1 MSADAEAV
9 DGVSLVVE
17 GEDGVLVDVV
27 GGDDGQIGEPG
38 NVVPER
44 TSLFDGHVNKVSK
57 CLTHFDATLRN
68 VSLATVLR

>member
-27 GGDDGQIGEPG
+27 GGDDSQVGEPG
-38 NVVPER
+38 NVVSEQIF
-44 TSLFDGHVNKVSK
+44 LFDGHAIEVGK